1 MKILVPVDASA
12 AALAPVA
19 HLEALAR
26 SGVQIEVLLLNV
38 QPRFHRHIA
47 QFTSRRQR
55 DLLREERSRVAM
67 ARAIEALSRTGLRF
81 SAFTEVGTPAE
92 RIAAVA
98 ERERVDEIMMG
109 VGRHPDWLRWINPS
123 IAQGVMA
130 RTDIPVSVL
139 ARGRTSVL
147 ARTPCP
153 PAWPASPPFCS
164 QENDHED
171 SRAGYRCREFASGG
185 EVPGPSIRGRR
196 ALRGA
201 PGVRARRDRSRG
213 RRPALRPARALL
225 ESFHVPYL
233 PTRSRRPGPT
243 IQRGT
248 PGADRI
254 VMGTARLWS
263 VTRLVED
270 SVIEELLE
278 TAPIPVSLVSR
289 KPVSAE
295 FSA

>member
-47 QFTSRRQR
+47 QFSSRRQR
-55 DLLREERSRVAM
+55 DLLRQERSRVAM

-147 ARTPCP
+147 ARYAV
-153 PAWPASPPFCS
+153 PAGV
-164 QENDHED
+164 
-171 SRAGYRCREFASGG
+171 AGLA
-185 EVPGPSIRGRR
+185 
-196 ALRGA
+196 
-201 PGVRARRDRSRG
+201 
-213 RRPALRPARALL
+213 ALL
-225 ESFHVPYL
+225 LAGE
-233 PTRSRRPGPT
+233 
-243 IQRGT
+243 
-248 PGADRI
+248 
-254 VMGTARLWS
+254 
-263 VTRLVED
+263 
-270 SVIEELLE
+270 
-278 TAPIPVSLVSR
+278 
-289 KPVSAE
+289 
-295 FSA
+295 